1 MTSTDEALITFPLK
15 RDSPFDPPEQYAA
28 LRARSPIVRATLWDG
43 SETWLALGYDA
54 VRAILKDPRFSV
66 EAKNPGYPF
75 VTETRKAALL
85 TEKPNLSNTDPPDHD
100 RFRRMLAPMFT
111 AKRIADM
118 APLVE
123 SLVEDLIDT
132 MVRKGGPLDF
142 ASEFAWAL
150 PILVL
155 EELVGIPS
163 DRREIFVRAV
173 DSRFDLNAPI
183 EVTARDSLAL
193 TQMVEELVIAR
204 EADPGSGM
212 DVMSRLVRE
221 HVIPG
226 NLARD
231 DAVMMLQQ
239 LLIAGFDTTAHM
251 ISMGTLILLEN
262 PGELAK
268 ITADPAKTRN
278 AVNELLRYVTVLQF
292 FTARTATADVEVEGT
307 LIREGEGVMTFL
319 AAANRDPRQFPEPDT
334 IDVERPEASRHLGLS
349 FGVHH
354 CVGQFVAR
362 LEMETAFNAI
372 FRRLPG
378 LRLAEPVQDMDFTYD
393 GLSFGPRHMLVAW

>member
-1 MTSTDEALITFPLK
+1 MKSADKAAISFPLQ
-15 RDSPFDPPEQYAA
+15 RADPFFLPETYAA
-28 LRARSPIVRATLWDG
+28 LRARSPIVRARLWDG
-43 SETWLALGYDA
+43 SEAWLALSYDA
-54 VRAILKDPRFSV
+54 VRVILKDSRFSV

-100 RFRRMLAPMFT
+100 RFRRMLTPMFT
-111 AKRIADM
+111 AKRIAEM

-123 SLVEDLIDT
+123 SLVDELVDA
-132 MVRKGGPLDF
+132 MEQKGGPLDF
-142 ASEFAWAL
+142 VSEFSWML
-150 PILVL
+150 PIMVL
-155 EELVGIPS
+155 EKLVGVPA

-173 DSRFDLNAPI
+173 GTRFDLTAPI
-183 EVTARDSLAL
+183 EQTARDSAAL
-193 TQMVEELVIAR
+193 TQMVEDLVIAR
-204 EADPGSGM
+204 EANPGTGI

-221 HVIPG
+221 RVLTG
-226 NLARD
+226 ELARE

-268 ITADPAKTRN
+268 LKVDASKVPN

-292 FTARTATADVEVEGT
+292 FTARTATEDVEIEGT
-307 LIREGEGVMTFL
+307 TIRKGEGVLTFL
-319 AAANRDPRQFPEPDT
+319 AAANRDPDQFPDPDRV
-334 IDVERPEASRHLGLS
+334 DVERPEANQHLAFS

-362 LEMETAFNAI
+362 LEMETAFSMLV
-372 FRRLPG
+372 RRLPR
-378 LRLAEPVQDMDFTYD
+378 LRLALPLQDMGFTYD
-393 GLSFGPRHMLVAW
+393 GLSFGPTHMLVEW